1 MKAQLFLLLSFLIT
15 SPVIA
20 QSNGPIAHPGL
31 EEMLER
37 LKESA
42 DQLST
47 TNASVNRQN
56 AQMRRDISQLQLKL
70 GQLKA
75 EEVSLT
81 EAAFKLQNKDEGK
94 AKQIAALQ
102 KELFNLDE
110 KLDIAQGNI
119 KKASDE
125 LLKVS
130 QEEKNIDEQLNQ
142 IAQAS
147 LDTIGSPQEDEVSAS
162 RRKEKI
168 NLLRMIDKSK
178 ERQLQLNKQLY
189 ELKPAGPQTDV
200 IQFTSQ
206 REALLAQIELAKK
219 RLAQIPTPE
228 VDMQHIDPQD
238 AQLLSSQ
245 MTSLE
250 KNYDELRDLW
260 EKMQSKAQAL
270 KMSTDQRVEKDKLEK
285 SLGDLN
291 REAGNLKAQL
301 HDLREQMVELDKRKT
316 RLQDL
321 LAGEKQK

>member
-1 MKAQLFLLLSFLIT
+1 MKVQTIFLLSFLIA
-15 SPVIA
+15 SPVLA
-20 QSNGPIAHPGL
+20 QSEGPIANPGL

-42 DQLST
+42 DQLSA
-47 TNASVNRQN
+47 TNASVNQQN

-75 EEVSLT
+75 EEVTLT
-81 EAAFKLQNKDEGK
+81 DAAFKLQHKDESK

-102 KELFNLDE
+102 KELFGLDE
-110 KLDIAQGNI
+110 KLDLSQGEI
-119 KKASDE
+119 KKAADE

-130 QEEKNIDEQLNQ
+130 QEEKNVDEQLNQ

-147 LDTIGSPQEDEVSAS
+147 LDSIVDPQEDEAAAS
-162 RRKEKI
+162 KRKEKI
-168 NLLRMIDKSK
+168 NLLRMIDQSK

-200 IQFTSQ
+200 IQFTAQ

-219 RLAQIPTPE
+219 RLSQTPVPQ
-228 VDMQHIDPQD
+228 VDMQHIDPKD
-238 AQLLSSQ
+238 AEVLSNQ

-270 KMSTDQRVEKDKLEK
+270 KMSTDQRVEKDKLE
-285 SLGDLN
+285 SGLGDLN
-291 REAGNLKAQL
+291 REAANLKAQL

-316 RLQDL
+316 RLQDV
-321 LAGEKQK
+321 LAGQK